1 MTAQLTI
8 NNLAAWQAT
17 VAAANASRPE
27 GSPEITV
34 EAYAQARLDE
44 IGESY
49 QRAAIEQAKRD
60 YDDMVTLAASLPDD
74 KKAELI
80 AFVQEL
86 ANE

>member
-27 GSPEITV
+27 GEPEITV

-44 IGESY
+44 IGASY
-49 QRAAIEQAKRD
+49 QATLIEAAKRQ
-60 YDDMVTLAASLPDD
+60 YDDFVTLAA
-74 KKAELI
+74 
-80 AFVQEL
+80 
-86 ANE
+86 